1 MPGQFGL
8 KTQKAMAMTLLI
20 PPKVVRKEENRTS
33 SQITR
38 LGEPDRIK
46 SKKRQRLEDQEE
58 EEHEDGTWRIPCR
71 HSNERRI
78 NKCKPWTHFLVLWPN
93 FSSQLTIATK
103 NDSVQLEQKLNFQVN
118 LIIILIHVF
127 TAAHVATDIQLHSV
141 LFWKLVL

>member
-1 MPGQFGL
+1 MLSMPGQFGL

-58 EEHEDGTWRIPCR
+58 EEHEDGT
-71 HSNERRI
+71 
-78 NKCKPWTHFLVLWPN
+78 
-93 FSSQLTIATK
+93 
-103 NDSVQLEQKLNFQVN
+103 
-118 LIIILIHVF
+118 
-127 TAAHVATDIQLHSV
+127 
-141 LFWKLVL
+141 